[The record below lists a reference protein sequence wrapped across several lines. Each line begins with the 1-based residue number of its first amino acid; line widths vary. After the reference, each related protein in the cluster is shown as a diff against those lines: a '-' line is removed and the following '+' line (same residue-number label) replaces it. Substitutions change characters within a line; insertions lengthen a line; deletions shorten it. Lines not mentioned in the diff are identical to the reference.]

1 MSADI
6 EAVVSGVR
14 AVARDVLAV
23 ELRHKA
29 GAALPGAAPGA
40 HIELALPNGLVRQYS
55 LTDALGAPQQD
66 RYTVA
71 VGWDANSRGGSH
83 FIHEKLRVGQALRI
97 SAPRNLFAMDPA
109 HRKVLLLAGGIG
121 ITPIYAMARHCAAQG
136 LDWTLVACARSA
148 ARLAYLE
155 ELKALAGERL
165 QLHLDDERGGPIDLG
180 TLLRERRWDAVYA
193 CGPAPMLDALT
204 AATLAWPEGTVR
216 MERFKAPTAAA
227 GTAGERRA
235 FELVLQQSGL
245 STQVGAHESVLDAIE
260 RLGVSYPW
268 SCREGICGTCEAPI
282 VEGQGEHLDFVLSP
296 EEKSA
301 HQRMMV
307 CVSRCA
313 GPKLVLDI

>member
-1 MSADI
+1 MSANID
-6 EAVVSGVR
+6 AMVSAVR

-23 ELRHKA
+23 ELRHKS
-29 GAALPGAAPGA
+29 GSPLPGAAPGA

-55 LTDALGAPQQD
+55 LTDAFGAAQQD

-136 LDWTLVACARSA
+136 LDWTLVACARSS

-155 ELKALAGERL
+155 ELKTLAGDRL
-165 QLHLDDERGGPIDLG
+165 QTHFDDERGGPIDLDG
-180 TLLRERRWDAVYA
+180 LLRERRWDAVYA
-193 CGPAPMLDALT
+193 CGPAPMLDALS
-204 AATLAWPEGTVR
+204 AATQAWPEGSVR
-216 MERFKAPTAAA
+216 MERFKAPETP
-227 GTAGERRA
+227 AGERRE
-235 FELVLQQSGL
+235 FELVLQQSAL
-245 STQVGAHESVLDAIE
+245 STRVGTHESVLDAIE

-296 EEKSA
+296 DEKDA
-301 HQRMMV
+301 HQRLMV

-313 GPKLVLDI
+313 GPRLVLDI